1 MNELDILIA
10 VIVILPVC
18 YFYWRAGIFVCIAAG
33 FLQDTIRK
41 LVPGESVYYS
51 VMIVV
56 FVAATLLG
64 AYRSSIRFTFAP
76 IHNWNKVLRLP
87 LNLFIGLVV
96 IQSFLAYVKTNS
108 LIIAGIGLMAYL
120 TPLPAILLGY
130 HFGKNEK
137 NIINFAR
144 VYLIISLMMISGVY
158 LSYFGYEWTS
168 LRSVGEGLYAFSP
181 SGDFLTLH
189 SGFLRSPE
197 IAAWH
202 AGTAICFAIL
212 LVLIKQRWGIVYWL
226 SGILIVFFGVAILL
240 TGRRKFLMEIF
251 IFVCGY
257 VVLLIWF
264 RKNALQ
270 SAFALVFA
278 LALSFLVFT
287 YVLPS
292 DFNSG
297 INSYYQRGATVDK
310 DAADRASLMTVESF
324 QYVIA
329 ENGFLGSGAGTGSQ
343 GAQHFGGGSN
353 LVGGS
358 AEGGLGKV
366 LAELGV
372 PGLAL
377 LLWLVVSFALY
388 VGSILKHVKN
398 EDSVRAKLTF
408 WLLAFQIAN
417 ASVYVIAHQI
427 FGDIFVLVILGFSLG
442 FILAIPQMQKAPI
455 GATARRETLYPQGEV
470 IKKPLPI

>member
-10 VIVILPVC
+10 VILTLPVC
-18 YFYWRAGIFVCIAAG
+18 YFYWRAGIFICIAVG
-33 FLQDTIRK
+33 FLQDPIRK
-41 LVPGESVYYS
+41 LVPDEPVYYS

-64 AYRSSIRFTFAP
+64 VYRSGIRFTFAP
-76 IHNWNKVLRLP
+76 IHSWNKVLRLP

-96 IQSFLAYVKTNS
+96 VQSLMAYFKTNS
-108 LIIAGIGLMAYL
+108 PIIAGIGLMAYL
-120 TPLPAILLGY
+120 MPMPAILLGY
-130 HFGKNEK
+130 QFGKNEK

-144 VYLIISLMMISGVY
+144 VYLIISLVMISGVY
-158 LSYFGYEWTS
+158 LSYFGYEWS
-168 LRSVGEGLYAFSP
+168 VLRSVGEGLYAFSP
-181 SGDFLTLH
+181 SGDQLTLH

-251 IFVCGY
+251 IFVSIY
-257 VVLLIWF
+257 VVLLTWF

-270 SAFALVFA
+270 SAFALIIA
-278 LALSFLVFT
+278 LVISFLVFT
-287 YVLPS
+287 YALPD

-297 INSYYQRGATVDK
+297 ISSYYQRGATVDK
-310 DAADRASLMTVESF
+310 DATDRATLMTIDSF

-329 ENGFLGSGAGTGSQ
+329 ENGFWGSGAGTGSQ
-343 GAQHFGGGSN
+343 GAQHFGGGAD

-377 LLWLVVSFALY
+377 LLWLVVSLLRY
-388 VGSILKHVKN
+388 MWSIVTHVKS
-398 EDSVRAKLTF
+398 DATVRATLTF
-408 WLLAFQIAN
+408 WLLSFQAAN

-455 GATARRETLYPQGEV
+455 SATTQADIRYPQADV